1 MFFNKTLWSSL
12 LTGCVPAVVLALYQ
26 SSPICLF
33 RDSWT
38 VPSVT
43 ARPSLCAVPA
53 QPDTGTG
60 ATAFPQDFKELC
72 CVNACSY
79 LYNYREVI
87 DCRGRFSN
95 SDVTHVKIQM
105 WSALPAVFCSQPF
118 CLAVLM
124 MCEAHGRHC
133 CSRSLLVF
141 YSISP
146 PDISSEDAIWSV
158 CKLLCILCMYCTL
171 IHYFFRLI

>member
-1 MFFNKTLWSSL
+1 M
-12 LTGCVPAVVLALYQ
+12 
-26 SSPICLF
+26 
-33 RDSWT
+33 
-38 VPSVT
+38 PSVT

-95 SDVTHVKIQM
+95 SDVTHVEDPDVVGT
-105 WSALPAVFCSQPF
+105 SSC
-118 CLAVLM
+118 VLFPTFLSRG
-124 MCEAHGRHC
+124 AHD
-133 CSRSLLVF
+133 V
-141 YSISP
+141 
-146 PDISSEDAIWSV
+146 
-158 CKLLCILCMYCTL
+158 
-171 IHYFFRLI
+171 

>member
-1 MFFNKTLWSSL
+1 MFLLWFL
-12 LTGCVPAVVLALYQ
+12 LCT
-26 SSPICLF
+26 S
-33 RDSWT
+33 
-38 VPSVT
+38 
-43 ARPSLCAVPA
+43 PA
-53 QPDTGTG
+53 QSACSGIHELCLLSLHVPRSALFLHSLTLHWGHS
-60 ATAFPQDFKELC
+60 TAFPQDFKELC

-95 SDVTHVKIQM
+95 SDMTHLEDPDVVGT
-105 WSALPAVFCSQPF
+105 SSCVLFPTFLS
-118 CLAVLM
+118 AVLM

-146 PDISSEDAIWSV
+146 PDISSEDAI
-158 CKLLCILCMYCTL
+158 L
-171 IHYFFRLI
+171 ICL